1 MRRKQASAIAC
12 VCGLAIAGWV
22 GLAAAADEPLP
33 PASDWIRQDAFL
45 VVEVTDPEALV
56 DLAVGPKVTSAVTSL
71 PAYQAVMAQ
80 PGFQQF
86 QQVIRHLETS
96 LDVEWLPGLKS
107 LVGGGV
113 TFAVCPDESVLLVID
128 SDDAERLNKLHEI
141 LMNFARGQGALKGQ
155 GDPISSG
162 EYRGVTG
169 WTFGG
174 DEAHCIVG
182 NRVMISNKPAAL
194 KAALDRRAD
203 PGGPNLSKSPGYQA
217 AKKAAGEKAAA
228 VAFVNMAA
236 IKQAP
241 QIAKLLSAGPNPA
254 ASLLIP
260 GVTEALA
267 ESTWAAIGLCAA
279 DETLSL
285 KAVINSEGDDNSGA
299 IPFAK
304 PSKPGDGAMPN
315 LSVPRQIAGLS
326 FYRDLHMFYGAK
338 DDLFPQRTS
347 GLIFFENMMGI
358 FFTGRDLTDE
368 ILAETEPDVRF
379 VVAEQAYD
387 PTIGIPKLQMPSF
400 AMVLRLKHPDKFGEV
415 AEEAWQKFLGL
426 MNFTRGQQ
434 AEPGLILD
442 RPVHEGVVFSAS
454 RFASVDTDDKSNVD
468 SRFNFRPSLAM
479 PGDFLI
485 LSSTESLA
493 RDLIDALNRE
503 VAGEVKAL
511 ADTQSL
517 VEVNGAQLASILSA
531 NRDNLVRQNMVS
543 DGNTLEEAQFQID
556 LLLTIAKFFDNA
568 RIDLGAN
575 DGQTHASVEVKFD
588 LSSK

>member
-1 MRRKQASAIAC
+1 MLRKQAFVVVWMCS
-12 VCGLAIAGWV
+12 VVIAGWV
-22 GLAAAADEPLP
+22 GQAARADEPLP
-33 PASDWIRQDAFL
+33 PATDWLGQDALL
-45 VVEVTDPEALV
+45 VIEVTDPEALV
-56 DLAVGPKVTSAVTSL
+56 DLAVGPKMTSAVASL
-71 PAYQAVMAQ
+71 PAYQAVMSQ

-86 QQVIRHLETS
+86 EQIIQHLEGA

-107 LVGGGV
+107 LVGGGL
-113 TFAVCPDESVLLVID
+113 TLAVYSDESVLLIID
-128 SDDAERLNKLHEI
+128 SDDAKRLSKLNEVV
-141 LMNFARGQGALKGQ
+141 LSFAGGQGT
-155 GDPISSG
+155 SSG
-162 EYRGVTG
+162 EYQGVTG

-182 NRVMISNKPAAL
+182 NRLMVSNKPEAL
-194 KAALDRRAD
+194 KAALDRRAN
-203 PGGPNLSKSPGYQA
+203 PGGRNLSKSAGFLA
-217 AKKAAGEKAAA
+217 AKKAVGKDVAA
-228 VAFVNMAA
+228 VAFVNMEV
-236 IKQAP
+236 IKHVP
-241 QIAKLLSAGPNPA
+241 DIAQVLSAGPNPA

-267 ESTWAAIGLCAA
+267 ESTWAAIGLSAA

-285 KAVINSEGDDNSGA
+285 TAVVDGRSGA
-299 IPFAK
+299 APFAR

-387 PTIGIPKLQMPSF
+387 PAVGIPKLQMPSF
-400 AMVLRLKHPDKFGEV
+400 ALVLRLKHPDKFGEV

-426 MNFTRGQQ
+426 MNFTRGQN

-454 RFASVDTDDKSNVD
+454 RFASVDVEDKSDVD

-493 RDLIDALNRE
+493 RDLIDALSKE
-503 VAGEVKAL
+503 VADQVKAM

-517 VEVNGAQLASILSA
+517 VEVNGTQLASILSA
-531 NRDNLVRQNMVS
+531 NRDNLVRNNMVD
-543 DGNTLEEAQFQID
+543 DGNTLQEAQVQID
-556 LLLTIAKFFDNA
+556 LLLAIAKFFSSA
-568 RIDLGAN
+568 KIDLGTS
-575 DGQTHASVEVKFD
+575 DGQTHASLEIKFD
-588 LSSK
+588 LSSKE